1 MNLCETCFQK
11 FAISMSPTIIL
22 REYKKEKNTNKYI
35 VVISSNI
42 YKGSINHFI

>member
-22 REYKKEKNTNKYI
+22 REYKKEKNTKRIISYI
-35 VVISSNI
+35 PA
-42 YKGSINHFI
+42 Y